1 MKKQVFL
8 VLFLTVAMIAGC
20 SKSDDNVTSTTNT
33 EIKAKLNVE
42 FEEVFENTIYPS
54 AIFSTASLKNVQK
67 NQLTYFNLKINSDK
81 EFDGK
86 IRVTN
91 DVYTD
96 LVYNDDLFF
105 LEEISIIDKQKFEF
119 FYENYKDISLEQL
132 EQLAK

>member
-1 MKKQVFL
+1 MATAQLAVKL
-8 VLFLTVAMIAGC
+8 SSISTDSLLEELSERLDSNSS
-20 SKSDDNVTSTTNT
+20 SK
-33 EIKAKLNVE
+33 IKNWIK
-42 FEEVFENTIYPS
+42 
-54 AIFSTASLKNVQK
+54 
-67 NQLTYFNLKINSDK
+67 
-81 EFDGK
+81 
-86 IRVTN
+86 